1 MTPLRQQ
8 FIDTLRLKGFSESTI
23 TNYISATAAIALH
36 YRISPLKLTP
46 QQIQAYLLFL
56 LRERKLAPATVNLH
70 MDAMKTFFKLMSPS
84 DDRMSGISHVKVP
97 SHIPVV
103 LSREEVEKMINAVTN
118 LKHKA
123 ALMLLYSSGLRLQE
137 CLHLRP
143 VHIESAR
150 MKVRVENGKGKKD
163 RYTMLSRR
171 TLKTLRKYFRVYK
184 PKEWLFEGRYGAR
197 YSARSLATIVGRAS
211 SKASIGKEVSPHTLR
226 HSFATHLLESGVA
239 LPVIQKLLGH
249 ASIKTTM
256 IYLHV
261 TEALVDRTIS
271 PLDEDGT
278 AKEVCHGVN

>member
-1 MTPLRQQ
+1 MSPLRQQ
-8 FIDTLRLKGFSESTI
+8 FIERLQLKGFAESTVE
-23 TNYISATAAIALH
+23 NYVYAVAAISRH
-36 YRISPLKLTP
+36 YNCPPAELTSE
-46 QQIQAYLLFL
+46 QIRSYMLLGL
-56 LRERKLAPATVNLH
+56 QDRKRAPATINLH
-70 MDAMKTFFKLMSPS
+70 MDALKTYFKLMTPQSTV
-84 DDRMSGISHVKVP
+84 MAGLSHVKCP
-97 SHIPVV
+97 KHLPVV
-103 LSREEVEKMINAVTN
+103 LSREEVEKMIDSVTN

-123 ALMLLYSSGLRLQE
+123 LLMLLYSSGLRLQE

-143 VHIESAR
+143 VHIESTR
-150 MKVRVENGKGKKD
+150 MKVRVEDGKGKKD
-163 RYTMLSRR
+163 RYTVLSRR

-211 SKASIGKEVSPHTLR
+211 AKARIGKEVSPHTLR

-261 TEALVDRTIS
+261 SEALIDRTIS
-271 PLDEDGT
+271 PFDQDGSI
-278 AKEVCHGVN
+278 KEARHGLN